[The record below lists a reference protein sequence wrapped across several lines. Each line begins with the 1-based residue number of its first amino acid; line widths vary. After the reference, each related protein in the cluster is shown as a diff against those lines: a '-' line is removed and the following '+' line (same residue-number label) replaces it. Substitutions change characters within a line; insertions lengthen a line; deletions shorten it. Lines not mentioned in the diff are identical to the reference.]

1 MMVCLQVLVTGQ
13 QRWYVTTVLAAV
25 GAALILGL
33 LMHQAQML
41 KELFGSPDVPKRLS
55 DIEAGVLERPESEA
69 SWGVHSASSNFASNG
84 PGLSTKPSPATAK
97 QPHAHATYMH
107 ALEES
112 KDKRG
117 SAPGNLSRQRPV
129 AAAMCLLCAGG
140 AAIIHGW
147 KIAEAAAMHP
157 MSVVADIVP
166 FLLVYAVPL
175 GFIAAGLAPQLLGGG
190 QQNALVLALV
200 ISGVL
205 TATVAI
211 STLRYPVGVS
221 TPPEVEFDPNH
232 WIEKT
237 TAIVGGGTVAAALVG
252 LWPCVRAMGISR
264 RAPVLALGMGVCL
277 QVAGGLLHRLVC
289 MNSRHC
295 I

>member
-1 MMVCLQVLVTGQ
+1 MAGQ
-13 QRWYVTTVLAAV
+13 QQWYVTTVLAAV

-41 KELFGSPDVPKRLS
+41 KELFGTPEVSKRRL
-55 DIEAGVLERPESEA
+55 DIEAGELEHPGSEA
-69 SWGVHSASSNFASNG
+69 SWDVLSASSKFASSG
-84 PGLSTKPSPATAK
+84 SGLSTKLSPALAK
-97 QPHAHATYMH
+97 PLHPHASYMH

-117 SAPGNLSRQRPV
+117 GSPGNLARQRPV
-129 AAAMCLLCAGG
+129 AAAMCLLCAAG

-147 KIAEAAAMHP
+147 KIAEAAAIHP

-166 FLLVYAVPL
+166 FLLVCTVPL
-175 GFIAAGLAPQLLGGG
+175 GFVAAGLAPQLLGGG

-200 ISGVL
+200 ISGAL

-221 TPPEVEFDPNH
+221 SPPEVEFDPNH
-232 WIEKT
+232 WIDKT
-237 TAIVGGGTVAAALVG
+237 SAIVGGGTVAAALVG
-252 LWPCVRAMGISR
+252 LWPCIKAMGISR
-264 RAPVLALGMGVCL
+264 RVPVLALGMGVCL
-277 QVAGGLLHRLVC
+277 QVAGALVHRLVC
-289 MNSRHC
+289 LNSRYC